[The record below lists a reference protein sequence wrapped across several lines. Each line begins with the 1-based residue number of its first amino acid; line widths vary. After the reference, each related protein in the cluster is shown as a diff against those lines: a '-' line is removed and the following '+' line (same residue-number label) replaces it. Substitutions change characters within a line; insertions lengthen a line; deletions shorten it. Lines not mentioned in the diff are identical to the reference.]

1 MKKKKKVFFCIS
13 SLPVAAKCRGMVWAP
28 WGFGILHLD
37 PTLTVKYGMDIQ
49 DVWGNRGIL
58 HTTDVMEAEI
68 QPCGTGKS
76 LGVET
81 PALAES
87 AFAKICFFGRQSSGS
102 GPKCGLYTAQLPAF
116 PTHLCPPQAE
126 RE

>member
-1 MKKKKKVFFCIS
+1 
-13 SLPVAAKCRGMVWAP
+13 
-28 WGFGILHLD
+28 
-37 PTLTVKYGMDIQ
+37 MDIQ

-87 AFAKICFFGRQSSGS
+87 AFAKICFFWEAVLWIWPQMWSVHSSAA
-102 GPKCGLYTAQLPAF
+102 CLPNPF
-116 PTHLCPPQAE
+116 VPTPSREGIKVEELVPQWHGANKRAE
-126 RE
+126 PA